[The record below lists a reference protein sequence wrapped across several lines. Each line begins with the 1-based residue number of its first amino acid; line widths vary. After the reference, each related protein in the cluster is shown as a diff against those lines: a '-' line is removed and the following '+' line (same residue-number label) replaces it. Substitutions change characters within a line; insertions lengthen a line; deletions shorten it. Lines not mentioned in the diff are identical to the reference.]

1 LEITEETLMNEFY
14 RNLSRRDS
22 TLWSSLASVD
32 LTSDGDFRHWR
43 PSEVRPSEEDLL
55 KESWP
60 FRNLSRRDSAPRS
73 SLASID
79 LTSSE
84 IICHW
89 QSKEVRPFEDTV
101 KEFELYLE
109 DIGVRI

>member
-1 LEITEETLMNEFY
+1 MKTYPSATRKVPNTWQSEPKEVTTLDTIEEETLTDELY
-14 RNLSRRDS
+14 
-22 TLWSSLASVD
+22 
-32 LTSDGDFRHWR
+32 
-43 PSEVRPSEEDLL
+43 PEEELL

-60 FRNLSRRDSAPRS
+60 IRNLSRRDSALRS

-79 LTSSE
+79 LTSIG

-89 QSKEVRPFEDTV
+89 QSKEVRPMEDMV
-101 KEFELYLE
+101 KEFEEYLL